1 MMPVDMALHLV
12 LQRLSKDKVNRY
24 MATITHKRGD
34 TFELTLT
41 LENDGNAVDITN
53 FTIASQ
59 IRQQDDVLVQALT
72 VTKTD
77 PTNGQFTLTSTDTET
92 EGWPIANLEVD
103 VEFIEDTGVVSS
115 SETFNINVLKDITR
129 V

>member
-1 MMPVDMALHLV
+1 
-12 LQRLSKDKVNRY
+12 

-59 IRQQDDVLVQALT
+59 IRQQDDTLVQALT
-72 VTKTD
+72 VTKID
-77 PTNGQFTLTSTDTET
+77 PVNGQFTLTAVDTSTDD
-92 EGWPIANLEVD
+92 WPIANLEVD
-103 VEFIEDTGVVSS
+103 VEFIEADGTVSS

-129 V
+129 SS